1 MTALSIVLLVVA
13 VLAVAGT
20 IIALAAWAKAKERA
34 TRAEAVNRDLSE
46 QLSHAYE
53 LPHVASRLGVPN
65 RVAMVYNPAK
75 PASEQALPLVSQAC
89 ALFGLDAP
97 RLYETNPDDSGLL
110 AVQQAVTEGAQLVI
124 VAGGD
129 GTVRAAAKVLVN
141 TAVQMAIIPTGT
153 GNLLARNLELPIN
166 DVQACTYI
174 AFNGQVRPIDVIS
187 LDMIHEDGSRHAY
200 VSTVIAGAG
209 FDAEIMHST
218 SDRLKAAAGWL
229 AYTEAGMRK
238 LRGKRHPV
246 AVTTADG
253 ETKRVRVR
261 SAMIANCGILTGGIN
276 MIPEAVIDDGL
287 LDVALL
293 DPRNL
298 VDWIQVASS
307 VMLPKRSK
315 SQRVTTF
322 ALRNCK
328 LVFDEPLVAQIDG
341 DPIPKTKEIV
351 AHTIPRSLQ
360 IRVPA
365 AQTPTAHAS
374 TEQAASLPP
383 GDDR

>member
-1 MTALSIVLLVVA
+1 MSALSIVLLIVAVVA
-13 VLAVAGT
+13 VASA
-20 IIALAAWAKAKERA
+20 IIALAAWVKAKERA
-34 TRAEAVNRDLSE
+34 TRAEAVNRDLSD
-46 QLSHAYE
+46 QLSQAYE
-53 LPHVASRLGVPN
+53 LPQVASQLGVPN
-65 RVAMVYNPAK
+65 RVAMVYNPSK

-89 ALFGLDAP
+89 ALFGLAEP
-97 RLYETNPDDSGLL
+97 QFYETDPGDSGLA
-110 AVQQAVTEGAQLVI
+110 AVQEAVTNGAELVI
-124 VAGGD
+124 IAGGD

-174 AFNGQVRPIDVIS
+174 AFNGRVRPIDVIS
-187 LDMIHEDGSRHAY
+187 LDMLHEDGTRNAF

-238 LRGKRHPV
+238 LRGKRHTV
-246 AVTTADG
+246 TVTTADG
-253 ETKRVRVR
+253 ESKRVRAR

-276 MIPEAVIDDGL
+276 MLPDAVIDDGL

-307 VMLPKRSK
+307 VLIPKQESR
-315 SQRVTTF
+315 RVTTF
-322 ALRNCK
+322 AVRNCK
-328 LVFDEPLVAQIDG
+328 LVFEEPLVAQIDG

-351 AHTIPRSLQ
+351 AQTIPRSLQ

-365 AQTPTAHAS
+365 A
-374 TEQAASLPP
+374 
-383 GDDR
+383 

>member
-13 VLAVAGT
+13 VIAAAGAIT
-20 IIALAAWAKAKERA
+20 ALAAWAKARERA
-34 TRAEAVNRDLSE
+34 TRAEAVNRDLSD
-46 QLSHAYE
+46 QLSQAYE
-53 LPHVASRLGVPN
+53 LPNVASQLGVPN
-65 RVAMVYNPAK
+65 RVAMVYNPSK

-89 ALFGLDAP
+89 GLFGLDAP
-97 RLYETNPDDSGLL
+97 RLYETNPEDSGLL
-110 AVQQAVTEGAQLVI
+110 AVQQAVTDGAQLVI
-124 VAGGD
+124 IAGGD

-141 TAVQMAIIPTGT
+141 TQVQMAIIPTGT
-153 GNLLARNLELPIN
+153 GNLLARNLALPIN

-187 LDMIHEDGSRHAY
+187 LDMVHEDGSRHAY

-238 LRGKRHPV
+238 LRGKRYPV

-276 MIPEAVIDDGL
+276 MLPEAVIDDGL

-307 VMLPKRSK
+307 VIIPKRK

-360 IRVPA
+360 VRVPA
-365 AQTPTAHAS
+365 AQTPTAQAIPEEAIS
-374 TEQAASLPP
+374 TPS
-383 GDDR
+383 GDDS

>member
-383 GDDR
+383 GDDG